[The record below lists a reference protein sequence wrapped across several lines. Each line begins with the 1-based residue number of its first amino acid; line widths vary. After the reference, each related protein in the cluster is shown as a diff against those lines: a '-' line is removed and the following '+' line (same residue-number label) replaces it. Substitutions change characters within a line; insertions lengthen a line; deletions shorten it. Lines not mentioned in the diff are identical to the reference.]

1 MAEVYVLTFPNG
13 KQYVGRTKK
22 TADVRFRNHVRDSQK
37 SKMPVHRAIRKF
49 GAENVKVAILAD
61 GLSWSES
68 AKVEIAWIAKL
79 GTMMPGGYN
88 LTAGGEGRLGCPASE
103 AVRAAVAA
111 ANRRRR
117 GKPLS
122 EANRQGIAEATIVS
136 ADDVR
141 RALGC
146 EFDPKKEGQVWFV
159 VETAVKA
166 LLMRGQNVILDC
178 NSHTV
183 NRQREI
189 CRWELR

>member
-61 GLSWSES
+61 GLSWSE
-68 AKVEIAWIAKL
+68 
-79 GTMMPGGYN
+79 
-88 LTAGGEGRLGCPASE
+88 
-103 AVRAAVAA
+103 
-111 ANRRRR
+111 
-117 GKPLS
+117 
-122 EANRQGIAEATIVS
+122 
-136 ADDVR
+136 DVR

-183 NRQREI
+183 KQR
-189 CRWELR
+189 RVWLRLRDLANINFLSFPTPPEAEWKRRCQESNFKWSVIERMKAEYQPLTPGEQT

>member
-122 EANRQGIAEATIVS
+122 EANRQGIAEATRRRWQDPVQRPGLL
-136 ADDVR
+136 AHCYEMAEKRKNEHVR
-141 RALGC
+141 SR
-146 EFDPKKEGQVWFV
+146 V
-159 VETAVKA
+159 
-166 LLMRGQNVILDC
+166 R
-178 NSHTV
+178 
-183 NRQREI
+183 
-189 CRWELR
+189 